1 MKFSPVTF
9 SLVFALAYAAAF
21 WFNQPLFLYYPLH
34 GDVTLG
40 PFGAAAL
47 KNAGPA
53 MAWYGLMADAA
64 IAATISAFLVP
75 GKILERFF
83 RNYLWLFPVAAM
95 LICAYLLR
103 NFFLV
108 S

>member
-9 SLVFALAYAAAF
+9 GIAFSLAYAVAF

-47 KNAGPA
+47 KNAGPS
-53 MAWYGLMADAA
+53 MAWYGLMVDAG
-64 IAATISAFLVP
+64 IAATILAFLIP
-75 GKILERFF
+75 GAAVERVF

-95 LICAYLLR
+95 LVCVYLLR
-103 NFFLV
+103 NLFLV